1 MSVKNRKGGFFR
13 LYDSLRIPLAA
24 PPKEHTLPVGRVIG
38 ARLLRRSP
46 CPRGVASETRG
57 CGGLVPRKAFSFSNF
72 GHNQAKQRTLRAN
85 AANSREARGGGIG
98 DKREGGVS
106 PQRRRVANA
115 TQIFQIKKHLFNE
128 ATVPFKKGR
137 ANEIVGGIDTALNEC
152 RRPYIDRIRIDGSD
166 LRRSR

>member
-13 LYDSLRIPLAA
+13 LYDSLWIPLAA

-57 CGGLVPRKAFSFSNF
+57 CGGLVPRKAFSFGNF

-85 AANSREARGGGIG
+85 AANSREARGGIG
-98 DKREGGVS
+98 DKREGGV
-106 PQRRRVANA
+106 PTAPPRRECDAN
-115 TQIFQIKKHLFNE
+115 LS
-128 ATVPFKKGR
+128 G
-137 ANEIVGGIDTALNEC
+137 
-152 RRPYIDRIRIDGSD
+152 
-166 LRRSR
+166 